1 MPDSPVL
8 LDVRDN
14 VAHITLN
21 RPESYNTFN
30 DELILGLMRAA
41 LVCDQDRSVRAVV
54 ITGAG
59 KAFSAGG
66 DLRAFA
72 ANRDELPGHIK
83 EWTTYLHAAISL
95 LTRMRA
101 PVIVAVNG
109 VAAGAG
115 MALVCACDVKIA
127 AESARFTM
135 AYTAAGLSPD
145 GSGTYFVTRAVG
157 LSRALDLALTN
168 RMLTA
173 REAMEWGIV
182 SRVAP
187 DAELSAQA
195 EQLAAQLA
203 GGATEALAAAKRL
216 IRDGWNQSLE
226 TQMALESESIARMT
240 TTADAAEGIQA
251 FLEKRPPRFR
261 GE

>member
-8 LDVRDN
+8 LDIRDH

-21 RPESYNTFN
+21 RPEAYNTFN
-30 DELILGLMRAA
+30 DGLIRELMRAA
-41 LVCDQDRSVRAVV
+41 LACDQDRSVRAVV

-72 ANRDELPGHIK
+72 ASRDELPGHIK
-83 EWTTYLHAAISL
+83 EMTTYLHAAISM

-101 PVIVAVNG
+101 PVIAAVNG

-115 MALVCACDVKIA
+115 MALVCACDIKIA

-145 GSGTYFVTRAVG
+145 GSGTYFVSRAVG
-157 LSRALDLALTN
+157 LTRALDLALSN

-173 REAMEWGIV
+173 REALEWGIV
-182 SRVAP
+182 SRIAP
-187 DAELSAQA
+187 DAELPAQA
-195 EQLAAQLA
+195 EQLAALLA
-203 GGATEALAAAKRL
+203 ASATEALAAAKRL

-226 TQMALESESIARMT
+226 TQMALESESIARMSG
-240 TTADAAEGIQA
+240 TADAAEGIQA
-251 FLEKRPPRFR
+251 FLEKRPPRFK

>member
-1 MPDSPVL
+1 MPESPVL
-8 LDVRDN
+8 LDIRDH
-14 VAHITLN
+14 VAYLTLN
-21 RPESYNTFN
+21 RPEAYNTFN
-30 DELILGLMRAA
+30 DDLIRELMRTTLA
-41 LVCDQDRSVRAVV
+41 CDQDPAVRAVV

-59 KAFSAGG
+59 RAFSGGG
-66 DLRAFA
+66 DLRAFETF
-72 ANRDELPGHIK
+72 RESLPGHIK
-83 EWTTYLHAAISL
+83 ELTTYLHAAISF

-101 PVIVAVNG
+101 PVIAAVNG

-115 MALVCACDVKIA
+115 MALVCACDIAIA

-145 GSGTYFVTRAVG
+145 GSGTFFLPRVVG
-157 LSRALDLALTN
+157 LTRALDLALTN

-173 REAMEWGIV
+173 REALEWGIV

-187 DAELSAQA
+187 DAELHAQA
-195 EQLAAQLA
+195 EALAAQLA
-203 GGATEALAAAKRL
+203 SGPTAALAAAKRL

-240 TTADAAEGIQA
+240 HTSDAWEGIRA
-251 FLEKRPPRFR
+251 FLEKRPPSFK